1 MYLNT
6 SPATFSTSLKG
17 LECLKQS
24 ETLQLFTLD
33 MVRQVCEEG
42 ICNHGNHG
50 RQSTGLLVG
59 AMTNAVTE
67 NTSTNDVDGADC
79 ILTVCCT
86 SV

>member
-24 ETLQLFTLD
+24 ETIQLFTLD
-33 MVRQVCEEG
+33 MVRHVCEDG
-42 ICNHGNHG
+42 ICNHGNQKNG

-59 AMTNAVTE
+59 AMTNAVFFL
-67 NTSTNDVDGADC
+67 NTSIHDAD
-79 ILTVCCT
+79 
-86 SV
+86 